1 MCKLPLFGFALLL
14 SQTLPIHHLL
24 AQTKPTT
31 VVSPDKNLQVELF
44 LTQGQLQYRVVYK
57 GKAVVEPSTL
67 GLQVDQQ
74 KIGEGRAFGAV
85 KRTSVNETYP
95 WRGVH
100 SKAVNQYNQAIVPV
114 QGSGNTSGF
123 QVETRVFNDGVA
135 LRYVV
140 NKTGASTTTA
150 DDTRFTL
157 PAGSI
162 VWSQPDIGNYEG
174 KYQKQR
180 IEDVPAGQK
189 AGPPLTV
196 QLPNEQGYVAITE
209 GGLTDFAGMSLVAEG
224 QRVFKAHLT
233 GDTKKTGSVETP
245 WRIIEV
251 GSDLNTLVNCDI
263 VHNVS
268 PKPDPKL
275 FPQGLATSWIKPGKS
290 VWSWL
295 AGNGGVTFENMK
307 RFSQWAGQLGIQ
319 YNLVDEG
326 WSRWNDGGKDPWALL
341 QELVTYS
348 DAQKVKVW
356 VWKAYPDHDGTPGL
370 KDPTARK
377 AFFKRCK
384 DTGVVGL
391 KIDFFDTESQEII
404 DFYQA
409 ALHDAAELQ
418 LMLDFHGANKPTGE
432 SRTWPNELS
441 REGIRGLENATVW
454 PAHNATLPFTR
465 YLAGHGDYTPLTF
478 RDIGKGTTFAHQ
490 MASLATFTS
499 PFLCVAA
506 NPEDMLASKAKD
518 LIVNMPTVWDE
529 TIVLPA
535 SEIGTLSLLARR
547 SGTTW
552 YLAALNGEKAQSVA
566 VDLGFLGTGS
576 YQAATLADEAGN
588 PKADAIQKSSVSK
601 KSKLTL
607 KLVEG
612 GGYLSRFTKE

>member
-1 MCKLPLFGFALLL
+1 MRLRQVLCLLAL
-14 SQTLPIHHLL
+14 SQLPVATLL
-24 AQTKPTT
+24 AQTKQAT

-44 LTQGQLQYRVVYK
+44 FTQGQLHYRMAYK
-57 GKAVVEPSTL
+57 GKPVIEQSVL
-67 GLQVDQQ
+67 GLQMNQQ
-74 KIGEGRAFGAV
+74 EIGKGSTFGAIT
-85 KRTSVNETYP
+85 RTSVNETYP

-100 SKAVNQYNQAIVPV
+100 SKAVNHYNQAVLPV
-114 QGSGNTSGF
+114 QGSGNAPGF

-140 NKTGASTTTA
+140 SQTGASTTTA
-150 DDTRFTL
+150 DNTRFTL

-196 QLPNEQGYVAITE
+196 QLPNKQGYLAITE
-209 GGLTDFAGMSLVAEG
+209 GGLTDFAGMSLLAEG
-224 QRVFKAHLT
+224 QRVFKANLT
-233 GDTKKTGSVETP
+233 GEAKKSGKVETP

-251 GSDLNTLVNCDI
+251 GPDLNTLVNCDI

-268 PKPDPKL
+268 PKPDPQL
-275 FPQGLATSWIKPGKS
+275 FPQGMATEWVKPGKS

-295 AGNGGVTFENMK
+295 AGNGGVTFDNMK

-370 KDPTARK
+370 KDATARK

-384 DTGVVGL
+384 DIGVVGL

-409 ALHDAAELQ
+409 ALHDAAELH

-441 REGIRGLENATVW
+441 REGIRGLENKTVW

-478 RDIGKGTTFAHQ
+478 RDIGAGTTLAHQ
-490 MASLATFTS
+490 VASMAVFTS

-506 NPEDMLASKAKD
+506 NPEAILASQAKD
-518 LIVNMPTVWDE
+518 LIINVPTVWDE
-529 TIVLPA
+529 TRVLPS
-535 SEIGTLSLLARR
+535 SEVGALALLARR

-552 YLAALNGEKAQSVA
+552 YLAALNGEKAQQVT
-566 VDLGFLGTGS
+566 VPLDFLGAGQ
-576 YQAATLADEAGN
+576 YQATTLADEAGN
-588 PKADAIQKSSVSK
+588 PKADAVQKSSVSK
-601 KSKLTL
+601 QSKLTL

-612 GGYLSRFTKE
+612 GGYLGRFTK